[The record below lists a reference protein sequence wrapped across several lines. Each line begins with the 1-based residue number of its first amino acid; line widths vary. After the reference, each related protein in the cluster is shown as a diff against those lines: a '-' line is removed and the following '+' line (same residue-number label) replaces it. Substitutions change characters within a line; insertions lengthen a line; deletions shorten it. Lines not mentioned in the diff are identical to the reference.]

1 MNLAWTGGGG
11 DLVSATYRC
20 SLELRAEL
28 FRLEHALQSVEGLWK
43 HPLLDP
49 PQVSALVDL
58 RWTLRIC
65 VSNKFPGD
73 AAACGLGSAIWES
86 HSSGIVWSWQLHG
99 ACLCDPSSRKS
110 MFWSCAWLPLLP
122 VLSTCLFMTASQSVI
137 MMYLY
142 LQTPRTF
149 WIRIPGGT
157 QDGLLAS
164 QGDW

>member
-1 MNLAWTGGGG
+1 MHVKLWEVLTEHFHYSTFIGLWSQSMLVTYKADEGLFQIHAGLAHPQCDGGRKGWITNTIAITAITWIWLDWGG

-28 FRLEHALQSVEGLWK
+28 FRILEHALQSVEGLWK

-73 AAACGLGSAIWES
+73 AAACSLGSAIWES
-86 HSSGIVWSWQLHG
+86 PQV
-99 ACLCDPSSRKS
+99 
-110 MFWSCAWLPLLP
+110 
-122 VLSTCLFMTASQSVI
+122 
-137 MMYLY
+137 
-142 LQTPRTF
+142 
-149 WIRIPGGT
+149 
-157 QDGLLAS
+157 
-164 QGDW
+164 